1 MSLGA
6 YRYFGM
12 QVQHGKGLA
21 EQNLDRMAGLGRI
34 AGLRKDLCQ
43 TPWQEVSL
51 YEDFQK
57 ENTQGQFSAGYQL
70 RRHFCISY

>member
-21 EQNLDRMAGLGRI
+21 EQNLDRMEPLILYRVND
-34 AGLRKDLCQ
+34 LKCSVRKVL
-43 TPWQEVSL
+43 EH
-51 YEDFQK
+51 
-57 ENTQGQFSAGYQL
+57 GQQF
-70 RRHFCISY
+70 FI

>member
-1 MSLGA
+1 VKRTQVSLGA

-43 TPWQEVSL
+43 TP
-51 YEDFQK
+51 
-57 ENTQGQFSAGYQL
+57 
-70 RRHFCISY
+70 